1 MTDYNI
7 AIAQFKQ
14 FPPIIQLVW
23 IASLIITVN
32 VIILIVYLKY
42 LRAKLRVNYK
52 LATKFQDEHESSL
65 ITYLYSGSE
74 DEDFSSDQK
83 AVVKDLKSCVSD
95 PFQRKLLVSTLLKLR
110 NEITGELA
118 ESIDKLYIELGL
130 VYYSLN
136 KLKNRK
142 WDVVAKAITELTQFQ
157 VKGIQ
162 DTVMKKV
169 NHPKK
174 EVRKEIQLYLV
185 QLFSFQGLDF
195 LSVLKTP
202 LSEWDQI
209 QLLEI
214 LQRSNDKHISDIKP
228 WLQSSNESVVSF
240 ALKLAKIYNQY
251 EVRDELLDLL
261 GHANQTIRIHA
272 IETLSHLNILEA
284 KTILKDSFVTR
295 SIEEQISSVKM
306 FENLYEDTDKPFLMG
321 LIEHENFE
329 IRLGVMEILD
339 KNNYDDSDLFE
350 LLTKKRLTA

>member
-1 MTDYNI
+1 MNDYNF
-7 AIAQFKQ
+7 AIAYFKQ
-14 FPPIIQLVW
+14 FPSIIQLVW

-52 LATKFQDEHESSL
+52 LEAKFQGEYESSL

-74 DEDFSSDQK
+74 NEDFSSDQK
-83 AVVKDLKSCVSD
+83 AVVKDLKSCISD

-118 ESIDKLYIELGL
+118 ESIDKLYVELGL

-228 WLQSSNESVVSF
+228 WLKSSNESVVSF

-251 EVRDELLDLL
+251 EVRDELLELL
-261 GHANQTIRIHA
+261 VHTNQTIRIHA

-284 KTILKDSFVTR
+284 KTILKDSFATR
-295 SIEEQISSVKM
+295 SIEEQISIVKM
-306 FENLYEDTDKPFLMG
+306 IENIYEDTDKSFL
-321 LIEHENFE
+321 LDQIEHENFE
-329 IRLGVMEILD
+329 IRLCASNIL
-339 KNNYDDSDLFE
+339 NTYSYNDSDSNE
-350 LLTKKRLTA
+350 SGAKKRLTA